1 MSKGIIILDEIPK
14 TCIECP
20 MHFYATDMSI
30 GNFEFRRLYRCELE
44 PEEIEQAYLE
54 DICKSKPAWCP
65 IRPLPDKAH
74 HENYCDNGRYDKGWN
89 ECLEKIED
97 GG

>member
-20 MHFYATDMSI
+20 MYYHATDMSI
-30 GNFEFRRLYRCELE
+30 GVFEFRRLYRCEIE
-44 PEEIEQAYLE
+44 PEEVEQAYLE
-54 DICKSKPAWCP
+54 DICHKKPDWCP
-65 IRPLPDKAH
+65 IRQLSEKAH
-74 HENYCDNGRYDKGWN
+74 HEEYCDNGRYDKGWN
-89 ECLEKIED
+89 ECLEKIKD

>member
-20 MHFYATDMSI
+20 
-30 GNFEFRRLYRCELE
+30 
-44 PEEIEQAYLE
+44 
-54 DICKSKPAWCP
+54 

-74 HENYCDNGRYDKGWN
+74 HEDYCDNGRYDKGWN
-89 ECLEKIED
+89 ECLEKNRGRWVNEAHTEAESLCR
-97 GG
+97 

>member
-20 MHFYATDMSI
+20 
-30 GNFEFRRLYRCELE
+30 
-44 PEEIEQAYLE
+44 
-54 DICKSKPAWCP
+54 

-74 HENYCDNGRYDKGWN
+74 HEDYCDNGRYDKGWN